1 MTEFFQSYLFLRTFS
16 IQLQLSPF
24 EPDSFASCLISSE
37 HNALSD
43 EIHCILL
50 KACIH
55 NIKDDISCTSVSTR
69 WSTLDHFTWT
79 EYILPVLNCYRLFYL
94 RSRNKELH
102 TDESISEVVEITDVI
117 KVVKDRNSKGISY
130 ISYSAV
136 EKLLVLRCLTT
147 LLLSNENFRQLTDY
161 RAQIEQTN
169 GEINVHTDKG
179 NSLPLFPKGEDG
191 YPEECILC
199 GQGGDLLCCDM
210 CPAVYHQSCLHTNPS
225 DMEDDWACFECSVL
239 DPMNSRLRL
248 PTLKI
253 RKMSISIIGRF
264 IIQNYKTERSNGN
277 CYRML
282 GYKAT
287 CKLLRG
293 LKVGQIS
300 SWPWLNY
307 RTALGRAVQY
317 GQYQYERTSPCKG
330 TKLFVLSRSDVLKIK
345 SLTAVFD
352 AAAAAFNVPIEG
364 KEHSSEGK
372 ERSSDTDDG
381 SVQNVR
387 SSIRLT
393 ILDNTKSDEI
403 NRALTAAGNLQL
415 EYVFNPNSYK
425 NRYSNMKSN
434 VYLGMSIRPE
444 ECNGKITA
452 NKNKNDENLSLSAMK
467 SVKYNASK
475 FNNLG
480 ISYRV
485 NNDSKT
491 RIKDSDK
498 NSTKEL
504 ISTAG
509 ALPPLQPL
517 SLPSLSNKI
526 IPDSSTVWPL
536 YGISPVRS
544 VNRFLEVILP
554 YNKMLF
560 TVN

>member
-1 MTEFFQSYLFLRTFS
+1 MIAIDRILEQRQLHGIMTEFFQSYLFLRTFS

-24 EPDSFASCLISSE
+24 EPDAFASCLISSE

-55 NIKDDISCTSVSTR
+55 NIKDDVSCSLGSTR

-94 RSRNKELH
+94 RSRNKELYGE
-102 TDESISEVVEITDVI
+102 ESTSEVVEIMDVI
-117 KVVKDRNSKGISY
+117 KVIKDSNSKGISY
-130 ISYSAV
+130 ISYPAV
-136 EKLLVLRCLTT
+136 GKLLVLKCMTT

-225 DMEDDWACFECSVL
+225 DMEDNWACYECSVL

-248 PTLKI
+248 PNLKI

-264 IIQNYKTERSNGN
+264 VIQNYRAERSDGN
-277 CYRML
+277 CYKLL

-293 LKVGQIS
+293 LKVAQIS

-317 GQYQYERTSPCKG
+317 GQYQCERTNPCKV
-330 TKLFVLSRSDVLKIK
+330 TRLCVLSRSDVLKIK
-345 SLTAVFD
+345 SLIDVFD
-352 AAAAAFNVPIEG
+352 AAAAAFNISIEG
-364 KEHSSEGK
+364 KEHSLEV
-372 ERSSDTDDG
+372 DDG
-381 SVQNVR
+381 SVQNIR

-403 NRALTAAGNLQL
+403 NKALRTAGNLQL
-415 EYVFNPNSYK
+415 EYVFNPNLYK
-425 NRYSNMKSN
+425 NRYSNMTSN
-434 VYLGMSIRPE
+434 VYLGMSIRQE
-444 ECNGKITA
+444 EINGKITA
-452 NKNKNDENLSLSAMK
+452 NKNKNDENLSSSAMK
-467 SVKYNASK
+467 SVKYSASK

-480 ISYRV
+480 VSYRII
-485 NNDSKT
+485 NDSKI
-491 RIKDSDK
+491 RVKDSDR
-498 NSTKEL
+498 NSNKGF

-517 SLPSLSNKI
+517 SLPSLSNNI
-526 IPDSSTVWPL
+526 TPDNTTVWPL

-544 VNRFLEVILP
+544 VNRFLEVIIP
-554 YNKMLF
+554 
-560 TVN
+560 